1 MTQEFRQENAL
12 QATNHHDNSL
22 TFTVAYNADVGVND
36 VYNNGGNC
44 VMTDIGR
51 NKLHLV
57 NWILPVAT
65 TVVFL
70 TTTGL
75 TNIEIANAF
84 KSSLVLKPIHQQ
96 RKLMVISLETFYPF
110 IFFLFFVFERLS
122 RSLLLT
128 STSLQAETMRRHG
141 ILSTIYSTFQDTS
154 TFGTVRNDRDGTRN
168 K

>member
-1 MTQEFRQENAL
+1 MRNDRHRKKQI
-12 QATNHHDNSL
+12 
-22 TFTVAYNADVGVND
+22 TFS
-36 VYNNGGNC
+36 
-44 VMTDIGR
+44 
-51 NKLHLV
+51 KLD
-57 NWILPVAT
+57 PSGAT

-110 IFFLFFVFERLS
+110 IFFFVFRFRKVIAFFVTNVNIIAS
-122 RSLLLT
+122 RDNASTRHFINNLLNVSGHIDLWHCYKR
-128 STSLQAETMRRHG
+128 SG
-141 ILSTIYSTFQDTS
+141 
-154 TFGTVRNDRDGTRN
+154 RNE